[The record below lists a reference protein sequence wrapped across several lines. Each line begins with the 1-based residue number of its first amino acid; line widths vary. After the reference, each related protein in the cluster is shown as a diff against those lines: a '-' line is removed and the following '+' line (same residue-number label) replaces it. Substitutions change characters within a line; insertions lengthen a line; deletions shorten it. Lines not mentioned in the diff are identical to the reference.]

1 MEFQQVPAASELAET
16 NQEEQVSLEAR
27 LEMERAALVALIAAL
42 PDGLLLINAHS
53 KVTFVNHA
61 AARLL
66 ATEVY
71 DVLNKPL
78 ENGMAEFLL
87 RVHEVDKL
95 KQALARVHLTEAFE
109 QEVTLLGL
117 DGDDDHYIRLTW
129 FPVQYSQEGSDEM
142 GRGLLLHDTTGEKTA
157 DQLKNEFVAVV
168 SHELRTPLSAMQGF
182 SELLLTQN
190 ASPER
195 QHLWLEMINRES
207 VRLASLIDD
216 MLSLSRLESGRVD
229 LRLERLELGSVVRQ
243 CVEILRVG
251 SSKHSFRIEMDENF
265 PAIRADRDRLVQI
278 FNNIIGNAIKYSTK
292 GGTITI
298 AAHINSDDS
307 NYVQVDVSDQ
317 GVGIPYEELPKVFEK
332 FYRVKA
338 VHTKEIKGTGL
349 GLAITKSLIELQSG
363 RIWVTSEAGQGST
376 FSFTIPIHTMPQRE
390 IKAFKE
396 ILLKT
401 LLVPTRDTTEAE
413 LYLDYLQR
421 TLPSSQMDEVLR
433 DVLYEIG
440 DRWHTGKIG
449 VGDEHLATGII
460 RDFLSRNRPTSSIS
474 NNLKVVIGSVA
485 GEEHIVG
492 MTMVSHAF
500 ARAGWG
506 VTNLGA
512 NVPIGAFITT
522 LEQVKP
528 DLLLISISRSQR
540 LIEVKRVVHEVHE
553 AFPNL
558 LVGVGGR
565 LLNELPDLANRLGV
579 NFHGTTPDDTVRLAT
594 YMVHEH
600 NENNQSLANTLP
612 PNTDC

>member
-1 MEFQQVPAASELAET
+1 MEFQQVPLDDELIEA
-16 NQEEQVSLEAR
+16 NQEEQISIEAR
-27 LEMERAALVALIAAL
+27 LEMERAALVALIATL
-42 PDGLLLINAHS
+42 PDGLLLINAQGR
-53 KVTFVNHA
+53 VTFVNHA
-61 AARLL
+61 GAKLL

-95 KQALARVHLTEAFE
+95 KQAMARTHLTENFE

-117 DGDDDHYIRLTW
+117 DGDDDHYVRLTW
-129 FPVQYSQEGSDEM
+129 FPVRYSQEGADEQ
-142 GRGLLLHDTTGEKTA
+142 GRGLLLHDTTHEKTA

-251 SSKHSFRIEMDENF
+251 SSKHSFRIELDENL
-265 PAIRADRDRLVQI
+265 PAVRADRDRLVQI

-298 AAHINSDDS
+298 TAHLSSDDP
-307 NYVQVDVSDQ
+307 NFVQVDVIDQ
-317 GVGIPYEELPKVFEK
+317 GVGIPKEELPKVFEK

-363 RIWVTSEAGQGST
+363 RVWVTSELGQGST
-376 FSFTIPIHTMPQRE
+376 FSFTLPIHTMPQRE

-421 TLPSSQMDEVLR
+421 TLPSNQMDEVLR

-440 DRWHTGKIG
+440 DRWHSGKIG
-449 VGDEHLATGII
+449 VGEEHLATGII
-460 RDFLSRNRPTSSIS
+460 RDFLSRNRPTSSLT

-492 MTMVSHAF
+492 MTMVANAF
-500 ARAGWG
+500 VRTGWT

-528 DLLLISISRSQR
+528 DLLLLSISRSQR
-540 LIEVKRVVHEVHE
+540 LIEVKRVVYEVHE
-553 AFPNL
+553 VFPDL

-579 NFHGTTPDDTVRLAT
+579 NFHGTTPDDTVRLAVQL
-594 YMVHEH
+594 VHEH
-600 NENNQSLANTLP
+600 RKATSNQSQTAAGETHG
-612 PNTDC
+612 